1 MSRTPSPRL
10 AASSSRPIAR
20 LLFSAAVALA
30 AAVPMP
36 AQESRPLA
44 PAPRGPEVVVPAY
57 PNATCPIMGKPASLK
72 LFVDTAEFG
81 RVYTCCAPCNKKI
94 RADQAGT
101 YKLSYPK
108 TEKAGN
114 TVCPVTAKPIGE
126 SSVTVVLQGRE
137 IALCCKDCIAP
148 ARADAQ
154 ATLALAMNPKLI
166 DLKNTLDP
174 ANGKPVAKNLV
185 VMISGYLV
193 RLSVAESIEDVKKDP
208 ALALERAKASVA
220 GTGTASRPTGDQRK
234 NG

>member
-1 MSRTPSPRL
+1 MSHSE
-10 AASSSRPIAR
+10 SAR
-20 LLFSAAVALA
+20 SVTLSLSAAVRRLCTVVVALA
-30 AAVPMP
+30 TALPLAA
-36 AQESRPLA
+36 QDSRPLV
-44 PAPRGPEVVVPAY
+44 PAPRGPEVLVPTY

-72 LFVDTAEFG
+72 LFVDTADFG
-81 RVYTCCAPCNKKI
+81 RIYTCCAPCNRKI

-114 TVCPVTAKPIGE
+114 TTCPVSGKPIGE
-126 SSVTVVLQGRE
+126 SKVTVLLQGRE
-137 IALCCKDCIAP
+137 VALCCKDCIAP

-185 VMISGYLV
+185 VVISGHLV

-208 ALALERAKASVA
+208 AAALERAKASVGGA
-220 GTGTASRPTGDQRK
+220 ASRPAADLPK